1 MLPESISPLMKPTF
15 LLSAVLVA
23 GLSSCG
29 DIAGSKSA
37 DAVPPKA
44 ATLEEQTVPP
54 GAVAGRTDYSL
65 AELIEMA
72 KEGGNEFWAILEAWI
87 PTASDEDVAQMYRHL
102 PPSSGRVIFSNLM
115 ADQDPART
123 LDIARRLINGHD
135 SAVVGSRAFRAMIK
149 ASPAAAVQAA
159 LKLPPGALRSSAFS
173 VLFDSEGWRSQKAE
187 LIARAGDLFLGD
199 QMKLGTALA
208 ASAADVGL
216 LETDLINAPAP
227 TKKAFV
233 DELARCWVKEHHGS
247 LEALTAQ
254 LPDELK
260 APATESYFMTLS
272 GTDPQAALA
281 LATQLG
287 RKEVDHAAATW
298 AGMDPAA
305 AAEFFAARP
314 EFESGLSR
322 VFNHWL
328 GVAPLDASK
337 YAATQLKGRAAE
349 LAAVEIAQD
358 CLQHGDK
365 TSADKWIQTISDP
378 DLKKAAS
385 SR

>member
-1 MLPESISPLMKPTF
+1 M
-15 LLSAVLVA
+15 
-23 GLSSCG
+23 
-29 DIAGSKSA
+29 
-37 DAVPPKA
+37 
-44 ATLEEQTVPP
+44 PP
-54 GAVAGRTDYSL
+54 GTVAGRTDYSL

-123 LDIARRLINGHD
+123 LDIARRLIKGHD

-149 ASPAAAVQAA
+149 ASPAAAVQTA

-173 VLFDSEGWRSQKAE
+173 VLFDSEGWRSQKPE
-187 LIARAGDLFLGD
+187 LIARSGDLFLGD
-199 QMKLGTALA
+199 RMKLGTALA

-216 LETDLINAPAP
+216 LETDLSNAPAP

-254 LPDELK
+254 LPDDLK

-272 GTDPQAALA
+272 GTNPQAALA

-349 LAAVEIAQD
+349 LAAVEIAHD

-365 TSADKWIQTISDP
+365 TSAEKWIQTISDP

>member
-1 MLPESISPLMKPTF
+1 MK
-15 LLSAVLVA
+15 
-23 GLSSCG
+23 
-29 DIAGSKSA
+29 D
-37 DAVPPKA
+37 
-44 ATLEEQTVPP
+44 
-54 GAVAGRTDYSL
+54 
-65 AELIEMA
+65 
-72 KEGGNEFWAILEAWI
+72 
-87 PTASDEDVAQMYRHL
+87 
-102 PPSSGRVIFSNLM
+102 
-115 ADQDPART
+115 
-123 LDIARRLINGHD
+123 
-135 SAVVGSRAFRAMIK
+135 
-149 ASPAAAVQAA
+149 SPAAAVQAA

-173 VLFDSEGWRSQKAE
+173 ALFDGEEWRSQKGE

-208 ASAADVGL
+208 ASAADVAL
-216 LETDLINAPAP
+216 LETDLTNAPAP

-233 DELARCWVKEHHGS
+233 DELARCWVKESHGS

-254 LPDELK
+254 LPDDLK

-272 GTDPQAALA
+272 GTNPQAALA

-298 AGMDPAA
+298 AGMNPVA
-305 AAEFFAARP
+305 AAEFFAASP

-349 LAAVEIAQD
+349 LAAVEIAQA

-365 TSADKWIQTISDP
+365 AGAEKWLLTISDP